1 MDLGPVVME
10 FFEHRIGN
18 RTAHAAADHADLF
31 LSLRLG
37 GLTQGAHEVLQTVAL
52 LELLELFRGSTYS
65 LDNDGDSSLVRVIV
79 IDGNRNPLSLFVHPQ
94 NDELAGLGLLGNQ
107 RGLDLIPVSYT
118 HLDPTVMIGGTLPLL
133 HSGYRVGQGDTII
146 LESCEYC
153 NSFLS
158 FFPTVA
164 VILNVE
170 ADHLDF
176 FLSLIHI

>member
-52 LELLELFRGSTYS
+52 LELLELFRGSTHS

-94 NDELAGLGLLGNQ
+94 NDELAGLGLLSHQ
-107 RGLDLIPVSYT
+107 RRLDLVQCYSGPELFFSY
-118 HLDPTVMIGGTLPLL
+118 
-133 HSGYRVGQGDTII
+133 DTKH
-146 LESCEYC
+146 
-153 NSFLS
+153 N
-158 FFPTVA
+158 
-164 VILNVE
+164 
-170 ADHLDF
+170 
-176 FLSLIHI
+176 